1 MESLDHALFLKLN
14 ASDEPSRL
22 LVLLASVFA
31 KYVIIL
37 LPLHIALLWLG
48 GNRRLRSTA
57 LMLVLALFVALSA
70 NYLIGVVAYTPRPF
84 VIGLGNTLIEHRPS
98 PSFPSNHG
106 TIFFT
111 YTAVLALIGAR
122 RLAWAVGVTGLTVAW
137 ARIYLGVHY
146 PLDMAGAVLV
156 SVAAALI
163 ARYAMGRWG
172 DAILQRADALSAWL
186 IPFTRKV

>member
-1 MESLDHALFLKLN
+1 MESLDHALFLTLN
-14 ASDEPSRL
+14 ASDEPSRP
-22 LVLLASVFA
+22 LVFLASMFA

-37 LPLHIALLWLG
+37 LPIHIVLLWLG

-57 LMLVLALFVALSA
+57 VMLVLALIIALSA
-70 NYLIGVVAYTPRPF
+70 NYVIGVVAYTPRPF

-111 YTAVLALIGAR
+111 YTAALALVGAR
-122 RLAWAVGVTGLTVAW
+122 RLACAVGVMGLIVAW

-146 PLDMAGAVLV
+146 PFDMAGAVLV
-156 SVAAALI
+156 SLAAALT
-163 ARYAMGRWG
+163 AKCAMGRWG
-172 DAILQRADALSAWL
+172 DAILHRADALSAWL
-186 IPFTRKV
+186 SPFTRKV